1 MFIGAMRWI
10 GVLSLLIFNY
20 TFAKIDFKQDI
31 EPLLQ
36 DYCIDCHG
44 PKKQTS
50 GFRLD
55 RRAYMLKGGDTGLSA
70 LVPGDVENSYMIEV
84 IKSDDPDISM
94 PPKGGPLFEDE
105 IEMLEQWIAEGAV
118 WPGQMQERIEAVQV

>member
-1 MFIGAMRWI
+1 MFIDKMRWI
-10 GVLSLLIFNY
+10 GVLSLFIFNY
-20 TFAKIDFKQDI
+20 AFAKIDFKQDI

-84 IKSDDPDISM
+84 IKSDDPDLSEDKKFNFDVWYNPSNSIIIKVTYSKM
-94 PPKGGPLFEDE
+94 GDWEYKLRNFE
-105 IEMLEQWIAEGAV
+105 
-118 WPGQMQERIEAVQV
+118 